1 MFQMWM
7 FHGKESHVQENQLS
21 RRKMEGD
28 YMKTVLIGA
37 SDIYD
42 WSKVKNWIKSA
53 RQTGFGGDI
62 VLLTYRIT
70 NPQEFLANC
79 ERYNVNVF
87 SIEHDAFGNP
97 IQHTAGGR
105 DTQCHQLRFFHAWQ
119 FLHDNHDQ
127 YDNVIMTD
135 VRDVIFQKNP
145 QEYLQQYI
153 NEDLIISSES
163 ITFGNEPWNANNM
176 VLGFGPFFREISIDW
191 TVYNVGVLAGKSV
204 VLKNLFLTIYNSTV
218 GRYIPSDQ
226 SSFNIL
232 LREGILGNHLA
243 HTDHANDWACQCG
256 TTLDPEK
263 IHYRTRLTDP
273 VPEIKDGIV
282 YNTAGQPF
290 HIVHQYDRV
299 PELSSYIERLYA

>member
-1 MFQMWM
+1 
-7 FHGKESHVQENQLS
+7 
-21 RRKMEGD
+21 
-28 YMKTVLIGA
+28 MKTALIGA

-42 WSKVKNWIKSA
+42 WSKVKGWIQSA
-53 RQTGFGGDI
+53 RRTGFDGDI

-70 NPQEFLANC
+70 NPQEFLTNC

-87 SIEHDAFGNP
+87 SIEHDAFGHP

-145 QEYLQQYI
+145 QEYLRQHTD
-153 NEDLIISSES
+153 EDLIISSES
-163 ITFGNEPWNANNM
+163 ILFGQEPWNADNM
-176 VLGFGPFFREISIDW
+176 VRGFGPFFRELSMNWI
-191 TVYNVGVLAGKSV
+191 VYNVGVLAGKSTTM
-204 VLKNLFLTIYNSTV
+204 KNLFLTIYNSTV

-232 LREGILGNHLA
+232 LREGILTDRFI
-243 HTDHANDWACQCG
+243 HTDHSDDWACQCG

-263 IHYRTRLTDP
+263 VHYRNLLTDP
-273 VPEIKDGIV
+273 IPVIKDGIV
-282 YNTAGQPF
+282 YNTNGQPF
-290 HIVHQYDRV
+290 YIVHQYDRV
-299 PELSSYIERLYA
+299 PELKRYIENLYA